1 MKVGVDYEDTEKV
14 KTVIKL
20 FESRWSLPAPKL
32 LISVTGG
39 AKDFH
44 VLPDLLSEFKKGLMK
59 AVKSTDAWVITG
71 GTNTV
76 SFIITLYGHHV
87 VSVLSLPNMGTTWL
101 LYYIFICNTRRSTT
115 KCLNDV

>member
-87 VSVLSLPNMGTTWL
+87 VTLHFYREHITL
-101 LYYIFICNTRRSTT
+101 LYDNTRRSTM
-115 KCLNDV
+115 KCLNNV